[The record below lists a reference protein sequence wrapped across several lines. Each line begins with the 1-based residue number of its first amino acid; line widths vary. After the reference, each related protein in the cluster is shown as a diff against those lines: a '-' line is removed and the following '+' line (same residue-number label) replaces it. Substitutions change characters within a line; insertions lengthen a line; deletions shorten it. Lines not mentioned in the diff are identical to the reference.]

1 MSAIEEKM
9 PIVASIVLYKHKQ
22 GDIQPTIDSLLAEPL
37 IETIVLVDN
46 ASSEWASN
54 LNNPRIAYIKSAVN
68 GGYGHGHNQAMD
80 KYLDK
85 CKYFIICNPDIAFE
99 PGTVTSLYN
108 FAESG
113 GHRFIAPKIIYPS
126 GEEQRVCRLLPTP
139 AHLIL
144 RRFMPFLSKYL
155 DENYELQNADYNKNF
170 FAPTISGCFM
180 FVESAL
186 LKQLQGF
193 DLRYFMYLEDVDL
206 CRKVLQYEKPMFCSE
221 ATVTHAFA
229 KGSYKNLK
237 LMSYH
242 IRSAI
247 TYFNKWGWFF
257 DAERRGVNKKCI
269 KQLPRL
275 KKQGEE
281 K

>member
-1 MSAIEEKM
+1 MSVVKDVM
-9 PIVASIVLYKHKQ
+9 PVVASIVLYKHSQ
-22 GDIQPTIDSLLAEPL
+22 EDLQPTIDSLLAEPL
-37 IETIVLVDN
+37 VETIVLVDN
-46 ASSEWASN
+46 ADSEWAN
-54 LNNPRIAYIKSAVN
+54 DLNNSRIKYIKSEIN

-80 KYLDK
+80 KYLDNSA
-85 CKYFIICNPDIAFE
+85 YFIICNPDIAFV
-99 PGTVTSLYN
+99 PGTVASLYN
-108 FAESG
+108 FAENS
-113 GHRFIAPKIIYPS
+113 GHRFIAPKIIYPN

-144 RRFMPFLSKYL
+144 RRFMPCLSKYL
-155 DENYELQNADYNKNF
+155 DENYELQNADYNQNF

-180 FVESAL
+180 FVESSL
-186 LKQLQGF
+186 LKQLKGF
-193 DLRYFMYLEDVDL
+193 DSRYFMYLEDVDL
-206 CRKVLQYEKPMFCSE
+206 CRKVLRYENPMFCSE

-257 DAERRGVNKKCI
+257 DAERRSINKECI
-269 KQLPRL
+269 QKLPQMNR
-275 KKQGEE
+275 KGEV